1 MSDAAEGPPTVVVAT
16 HPDAP
21 PGVLRE
27 VRAGAEE
34 QGVPTGVLPDDRSS
48 PDAAARRGAAES
60 RLQVGVGVAADGA
73 VVVRHA
79 LVPDAVV
86 VLPADAPAE
95 DRRQAG
101 ADAARIVAGGAL
113 RAGEQNGSR

>member
-1 MSDAAEGPPTVVVAT
+1 MTDAAEGPPTVVVAA

-34 QGVPTGVLPDDRSS
+34 QGVPTGLFPDDGAS
-48 PDAAARRGAAES
+48 PDAAARRGAVES
-60 RLQVGVGVAADGA
+60 RLQVGVGIAADGT

-79 LVPDAVV
+79 LVPAAVV
-86 VLPADAPAE
+86 VLPADASAG

-101 ADAARIVAGGAL
+101 ADAARIVGGGAL
-113 RAGEQNGSR
+113 HAGEQKGSL

>member
-1 MSDAAEGPPTVVVAT
+1 MSGASEGPPTVLVVA

-34 QGVPTGVLPDDRSS
+34 QGVPTGLLPDDGSGGA
-48 PDAAARRGAAES
+48 DAAARRGAADS
-60 RLQVGVGVAADGA
+60 RLHVGVGVAADGA
-73 VVVRHA
+73 VAVRHA
-79 LVPDAVV
+79 LVPRPVLTLSAGAGAV
-86 VLPADAPAE
+86 E
-95 DRRQAG
+95 QRQAG

-113 RAGEQNGSR
+113 RAGGPGPL

>member
-1 MSDAAEGPPTVVVAT
+1 VSGSSEGPPTVLVVA

-34 QGVPTGVLPDDRSS
+34 QGVPTALLPDDRSGAD
-48 PDAAARRGAAES
+48 PAARRGAADS
-60 RLQVGVGVAADGA
+60 RLQVGVGVGADGT

-79 LVPDAVV
+79 LVPHP
-86 VLPADAPAE
+86 VLTLSADAAAAGQ
-95 DRRQAG
+95 RQAG

-113 RAGEQNGSR
+113 RAGEQRSS